1 MKFSDLIRFAFH
13 SLTQHKLR
21 SSLTLLG
28 VILGAFLVIVTISI
42 GQGVQEVI
50 PRLMRRNDQLR
61 QIRVDPNWER
71 KQLVAVAE
79 EALVGVMSDERRVRL
94 TEATKRR
101 NAGGNSGDLREPL
114 NDQRLAELAAI
125 EHVESA
131 VPTIAMNAELRFR
144 DQSLNVNYFSTTTE
158 NRNLARSLVA
168 GRSIASN
175 AAAEVLMNES
185 LAYNLGFQNEADLD
199 QLLGAKVRLNAD
211 FGGAYLDNMLA
222 SKSNG
227 LIQLSTDDKQNV
239 EKVIRS
245 FPAVAELTNLPAE
258 CRKLIKHI
266 LLVSAESLSSTL
278 LQPQRAST
286 GDLTV
291 VGLYRRSTE
300 VEHQLHE
307 YFGHHEMVLVPDEI
321 ARAFVRQIPGFDKTG
336 YGQVI
341 IRVDEERNV
350 RPVVEQLRS
359 RKYRVH
365 SLVEI
370 VEHLQRQY
378 GLMLWSMTALGTVA
392 LLISALGV
400 TNTMLMSVLE
410 RTREIGIM
418 KAVGARDGQIQAIFL
433 TEGVF
438 VGFVGAAVALAGAW
452 GASKFANSWIQQ
464 IVSKEANQPVDDQ
477 LFLFPWWLIAG
488 IFVVT
493 LTVTLV
499 AAWLPARRAARIP
512 PVIALRHD

>member
-21 SSLTLLG
+21 STLTLLG

-42 GQGVQEVI
+42 GRGVQEVI

-61 QIRVDPNWER
+61 QISVQPNGEREKTNIVDEPI
-71 KQLVAVAE
+71 
-79 EALVGVMSDERRVRL
+79 VGNMSDERRARL
-94 TEATKRR
+94 TAAKKRR
-101 NAGGNSGDLREPL
+101 HQGRTGNLVQPITDE
-114 NDQRLAELAAI
+114 RLAELAAI
-125 EHVESA
+125 EHVVSA
-131 VPTIAMNAELRFR
+131 VPIIGAGVGLRLA
-144 DQSLNVNYFSTTTE
+144 DKVSHVYCQSTTTDDP
-158 NRNLARSLVA
+158 NIARSLVA

-175 AAAEVLMNES
+175 SAREVLIHEVI
-185 LAYNLGFQNEADLD
+185 AYEFGFQNEADLN
-199 QLLGAKVRLNAD
+199 QLLGSTVQLELN
-211 FGGAYLDNMLA
+211 FGGLYFGDLTESKRGGRQEMSAEEKQKRDDIIRLLSVVADQLKLSDNLQQLLKKALA
-222 SKSNG
+222 SFAKNESAV
-227 LIQLSTDDKQNV
+227 LPKPK
-239 EKVIRS
+239 KV
-245 FPAVAELTNLPAE
+245 
-258 CRKLIKHI
+258 
-266 LLVSAESLSSTL
+266 
-278 LQPQRAST
+278 ST

-291 VGLYRRSTE
+291 VGIYRSSTGDE
-300 VEHQLHE
+300 QRTLHE
-307 YFGHHEMVLVPDEI
+307 YFGLRDHAQVPVEV
-321 ARAFVRQIPGFDKTG
+321 ARDFARHMPGFDKNG
-336 YGQVI
+336 YSQVVV
-341 IRVDEERNV
+341 RVDEERHV
-350 RPVVEQLRS
+350 RPVVEHLRS
-359 RKYRVH
+359 QKYQFR
-365 SLVEI
+365 SLIEI

-378 GLMLWSMTALGTVA
+378 GLMLWSMTALGIVA

-464 IVSKEANQPVDDQ
+464 IVAKEANQPVDDQ

>member
-50 PRLMRRNDQLR
+50 PRLIRRNDQLR
-61 QIRVDPNWER
+61 QIRVEPNWER
-71 KQLVAVAE
+71 EQLVAVAE

-94 TEATKRR
+94 TERTKRR
-101 NAGGNSGDLREPL
+101 HAGGNSGERKEPL

-144 DQSLNVNYFSTTTE
+144 DQSLNVNFFSTTTE
-158 NRNLARSLVA
+158 NRNLPRTLVA

-175 AAAEVLMNES
+175 AAAEVLMNE
-185 LAYNLGFQNEADLD
+185 LQAYDMGFHDEADLD
-199 QLLGAKVRLNAD
+199 QLLGATVRLNTN
-211 FGGAYLDNMLA
+211 FGDAYLDNVLA

-227 LIQLSTDDKQNV
+227 LIQLSTADKQKFEN
-239 EKVIRS
+239 VIRA
-245 FPAVAELTNLPAE
+245 FPAVAELINLPAE
-258 CRKLIKHI
+258 CRKLIKHF
-266 LLVSAESLSSTL
+266 LVVSAESLSSTL

-291 VGLYRRSTE
+291 VGLYRSSTDE
-300 VEHQLHE
+300 EHQLHE
-307 YFGHHEMVLVPDEI
+307 YFGHQENVLVPDEI
-321 ARAFVRQIPGFDKTG
+321 ARAFVRQMPGFDKTG

-341 IRVDEERNV
+341 VRVDEERNV
-350 RPVVEQLRS
+350 RAVVENLRS
-359 RKYRVH
+359 RKYQVH

-370 VEHLQRQY
+370 VEHLQHQY
-378 GLMLWSMTALGTVA
+378 GLMLWCMTALGTVA

-438 VGFVGAAVALAGAW
+438 VGLVGAAVALAGAW

-493 LTVTLV
+493 LAVTLI

>member
-21 SSLTLLG
+21 SALTLLG

-50 PRLMRRNDQLR
+50 PRLMRRNDRLR
-61 QIRVDPNWER
+61 QIELYQYGGRDMSNAPDQPVPGE
-71 KQLVAVAE
+71 
-79 EALVGVMSDERRVRL
+79 MSDERRKRL
-94 TEATKRR
+94 SEAKKWRAVNSAEVTK
-101 NAGGNSGDLREPL
+101 PY
-114 NDQRLAELAAI
+114 NDERLAELEAI
-125 EHVESA
+125 EHVESV
-131 VPTIAMNAELRFR
+131 VPSIGYGAELWLGGKSSNVSFR
-144 DQSLNVNYFSTTTE
+144 STTTDD
-158 NRNLARSLVA
+158 RSFPRALVA

-175 AAAEVLMNES
+175 GAAEVLIHEL
-185 LAYNLGFQNEADLD
+185 LAYDLGFQDEADLG
-199 QLLGAKVRLNAD
+199 QLLGATVRLKATI
-211 FGGAYLDNMLA
+211 GGLYVGSTLEHLSAGQLKLTSEEKRKLD
-222 SKSNG
+222 
-227 LIQLSTDDKQNV
+227 
-239 EKVIRS
+239 EVIRS
-245 FPAVAELTNLPAE
+245 LPVVAEQLNLPDD
-258 CRKLIKHI
+258 LQQ
-266 LLVSAESLSSTL
+266 LLKKAFATPAESPPTSSL
-278 LQPQRAST
+278 KPRQIST

-291 VGLYRRSTE
+291 VGIYRSSTE
-300 VEHQLHE
+300 EEHQTLHE
-307 YFGHHEMVLVPDEI
+307 YFGHHDEVMLPVDV
-321 ARAFVRQIPGFDKTG
+321 ARAFFRQTPNYDKAG
-336 YGQVI
+336 YQHVV
-341 IRVDEERNV
+341 IRVDEERHV
-350 RPVVEQLRS
+350 RSVVEQLRS
-359 RKYRVH
+359 QKHNFH

-452 GASKFANSWIQQ
+452 GASRFANSWIQQ